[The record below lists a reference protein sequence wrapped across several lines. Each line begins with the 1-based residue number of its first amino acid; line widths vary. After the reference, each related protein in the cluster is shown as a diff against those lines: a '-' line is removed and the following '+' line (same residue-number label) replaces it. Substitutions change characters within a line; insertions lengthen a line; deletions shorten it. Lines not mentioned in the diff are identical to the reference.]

1 MLSYFCSVSWWLRGG
16 RTPHSSVRPGC
27 SLLHGY
33 RQLCLA
39 IGSGSAVLPSHWLSK
54 EINSAFIGGVKVA
67 DCCDWS
73 SCWAPAPWRLG
84 LCKHPGCFFQ
94 WSVFIS
100 SSVLPVCADWGW
112 ESLRSRESGESEANW
127 LPVLPYALWLK
138 KHSALLWHF
147 DNITGEDANNP
158 QSVGSRATLPLSS
171 RFILRS
177 NVFFCISTRCICC
190 SGWQRPHRLRVI
202 PLVISSAAVSQGSDM
217 ENKLPRVL
225 NDRVGLFVLV
235 Q

>member
-16 RTPHSSVRPGC
+16 RTPHSSVHPGC

-33 RQLCLA
+33 RQFCLA
-39 IGSGSAVLPSHWLSK
+39 IGSGSAELPSHWLS
-54 EINSAFIGGVKVA
+54 EEVNSAFIGNLNVA
-67 DCCDWS
+67 DCCDWPS
-73 SCWAPAPWRLG
+73 SWASAPWRLG

-138 KHSALLWHF
+138 KHSVLLWHF
-147 DNITGEDANNP
+147 DNITGGDANNP
-158 QSVGSRATLPLSS
+158 QSVGSLATLALSS
-171 RFILRS
+171 
-177 NVFFCISTRCICC
+177 STF
-190 SGWQRPHRLRVI
+190 SI
-202 PLVISSAAVSQGSDM
+202 PTSSSASPPAASVTVGGSSPTGYM
-217 ENKLPRVL
+217 LSLWWWAEQQCLGAQTWKINCLEC
-225 NDRVGLFVLV
+225 
-235 Q
+235 